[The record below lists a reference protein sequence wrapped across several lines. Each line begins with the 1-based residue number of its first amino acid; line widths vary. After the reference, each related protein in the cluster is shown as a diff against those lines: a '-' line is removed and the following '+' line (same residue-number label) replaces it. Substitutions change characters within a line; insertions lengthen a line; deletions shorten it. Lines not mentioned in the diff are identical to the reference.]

1 MFTKKFNLKSGKFK
15 LLTATNLL
23 LGLLLIISIL
33 MSARDIISILYKKAA
48 VSKVSARHDSTS
60 VNKKNLREYEGILR
74 NNPFGFSAGSLSPI
88 SSGAEQASA
97 QSEVT
102 LIGTIAGAR
111 QHSYAIFADRNGKQE
126 VIRVGAKVFGLGRL
140 SAVNKDKAVIK
151 NDNRNIEIPLADIL
165 KIVEVSPSQGN
176 SAGSAFAKNIGEGA
190 YLVDQKKIQQ
200 AIENPN
206 QLMTDARLQ
215 PNLTDG
221 RQEGFILR
229 EVKNG
234 GIYQSLGLQNNDVLL
249 RINDYNISNP
259 ESGLQ
264 AFTALRG
271 MDRIRLDIMRSGARM
286 TLTYQIK

>member
-1 MFTKKFNLKSGKFK
+1 MLINKFKLKTGKFK
-15 LLTATNLL
+15 LLSAINLL
-23 LGLLLIISIL
+23 LGFLLLLAIL
-33 MSARDIISILYKKAA
+33 MLARTLVLTTYKK
-48 VSKVSARHDSTS
+48 S
-60 VNKKNLREYEGILR
+60 VRPEAQTRLIPRNLTGRNLQDYEVILK
-74 NNPFGFSAGSLSPI
+74 NNPFGFAAGPLKSISAGT
-88 SSGAEQASA
+88 EQGSA

-102 LIGTIAGAR
+102 LIGTIAGAK

-140 SAVNKDKAVIK
+140 LAVNKDKAVIK
-151 NDNRNIEIPLADIL
+151 SDNGNLEIPLADVL
-165 KIVEVSPSQGN
+165 KIVEVSQPQGN
-176 SAGSAFAKNIGEGA
+176 AAASAFAKNIGEGA

-271 MDRIRLDIMRSGARM
+271 MDRIRLDIMRNGARM

>member
-1 MFTKKFNLKSGKFK
+1 MNKFNLKHGQFKF
-15 LLTATNLL
+15 LTVINLL
-23 LGLLLIISIL
+23 LGLLLFLVTLIL
-33 MSARDIISILYKKAA
+33 ARDLVLTTYKKPSRSEAQ
-48 VSKVSARHDSTS
+48 TS
-60 VNKKNLREYEGILR
+60 PISWNLTIKNLQDYEVILK
-74 NNPFGFSAGSLSPI
+74 NNPFGSSAGPLKPLSA
-88 SSGAEQASA
+88 GTEQASL

-102 LIGTIAGAR
+102 LIGTIAGAK
-111 QHSYAIFADRNGKQE
+111 QYSYAIFADRNGKQE
-126 VIRVGAKVFGLGRL
+126 VIRVGGKVFELGKL
-140 SAVNKDKAVIK
+140 VTVNKDKAVIR
-151 NDNRNIEIPLADIL
+151 NVNGNIEIPLADVL
-165 KIVEVSPSQGN
+165 KIVEVGLSPGN
-176 SAGSAFAKNIGEGA
+176 TASSAFAKNIGEGA

-271 MDRIRLDIMRSGARM
+271 MDRVRVDIMRNGARM

>member
-1 MFTKKFNLKSGKFK
+1 MRINKFNIKRGKVK
-15 LLTATNLL
+15 LLAAINLL
-23 LGLLLIISIL
+23 LGFLLLIFIL
-33 MSARDIISILYKKAA
+33 MSARDNVSTIYKKT
-48 VSKVSARHDSTS
+48 ARPETQTRPTLPGVHS
-60 VNKKNLREYEGILR
+60 KNLREYEGILR
-74 NNPFGFSAGSLSPI
+74 DNPFGFSAGPLKPLSE
-88 SSGAEQASA
+88 GTAQASA
-97 QSEVT
+97 QSEVI
-102 LIGTIAGAR
+102 LIGTIAGAK
-111 QHSYAIFADRNGKQE
+111 QNSYAIFADRNGKQE
-126 VIRVGAKVFGLGRL
+126 VIRLGGTVFGLGKL
-140 SAVNKDKAVIK
+140 AAVNKDKAVIK
-151 NDNRNIEIPLADIL
+151 SGNGNLEIPLADIL
-165 KIVEVSPSQGN
+165 KIVEVGQSQGN
-176 SAGSAFAKNIGEGA
+176 GAASAFAKNIGEGA

-215 PNLTDG
+215 PNLADG

-271 MDRIRLDIMRSGARM
+271 MDRIRLDIMRNNARM